1 MSVLYPAHLY
11 TDQSFGRSVTLI
23 LRDSIS
29 LAGIFK
35 ISPSSAYVF
44 MIKYFDYVFMI
55 SVFMIRV

>member
-1 MSVLYPAHLY
+1 M
-11 TDQSFGRSVTLI
+11 TLI
-23 LRDSIS
+23 PSDSIFSLS

-35 ISPSSAYVF
+35 ISLSPTYVF

>member
-1 MSVLYPAHLY
+1 M
-11 TDQSFGRSVTLI
+11 TLI